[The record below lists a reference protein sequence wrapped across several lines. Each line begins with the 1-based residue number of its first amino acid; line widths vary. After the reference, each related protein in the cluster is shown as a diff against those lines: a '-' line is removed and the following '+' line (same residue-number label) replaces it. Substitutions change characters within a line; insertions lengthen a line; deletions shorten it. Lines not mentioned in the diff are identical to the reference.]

1 MKFKCIEM
9 KSSPIPE
16 VGEEKKV
23 FLFNSEIFIVLN
35 INLSVKQHFLAP
47 NTNLVSCSLSIKC
60 SIRFRM

>member
-9 KSSPIPE
+9 KSSPIAE

-35 INLSVKQHFLAP
+35 INLSVKQHFF
-47 NTNLVSCSLSIKC
+47 NINLFILIGG
-60 SIRFRM
+60 